1 MSNAP
6 VVKRWTLLPD
16 GDSELVDSLTQQ
28 LGIERKLANMLVQRG
43 VKTFEE
49 ARSFFRPSLSE
60 LHDPYLMKDM
70 NKAVDRILLALES
83 DETIMIYGDYD
94 VDGTTS
100 VALLY
105 SFFRELCPE
114 RLQFYIPDRYAEGY
128 GISFRGI
135 DVAEELGSTLI
146 IALDCGIRSVDKVD
160 YASNKGIDFIICDHH
175 LPGSEVPKAAAV
187 LDPKQSDC
195 AYPYKELCGC
205 GIGFKL
211 IQALKQ
217 VLPHAGDTDH
227 WLDLVATAIA
237 ADIVP
242 ITGENRILAYFG
254 MLQINTKPRPGIR
267 MLLRSGKDGANSNP
281 TKEFSISDLVFTA
294 APRINAAGRI
304 DHGKKA
310 VELLITENESTAEEI
325 LSHINTQNV
334 KRKDLDQ
341 LMTSEALAILDSNEL
356 YRDVKSTVLFKND
369 WHKGVVGIVASRVME
384 KYYRP
389 TIILTESNGKATG
402 SARSVK
408 GFDVHEAISACA
420 DLLEQFGGHKY
431 AAGMTLPLE
440 NVEAFRQR
448 FEEIVAETIQEE
460 SLVPVVD
467 IDMELELSDITP
479 KFYRIMKQFAPFG
492 PGNMSPVFLT
502 KHLQDDGYGKIVGT
516 HHLKLKLGKPGQP
529 SFDAI
534 AFGMAHMQPAISK
547 GIPVDV
553 CYTLEENHWNGKVNL
568 QWMVKDMR
576 C

>member
-16 GDSELVDSLTQQ
+16 GDPELVDSLTQQ

-83 DETIMIYGDYD
+83 DETILIYGDYD

-135 DVAEELGSTLI
+135 DVAEELGCTLI

-160 YASNKGIDFIICDHH
+160 YAANKGIDFIICDHH
-175 LPGSEVPKAAAV
+175 LPGSEVPKASAV

-448 FEEIVAETIQEE
+448 FEAVVAETILEE
-460 SLVPVVD
+460 SLIPEVD

-502 KHLQDDGYGKIVGT
+502 KHLQDDGYARIVGT

>member
-1 MSNAP
+1 MTNNSIA
-6 VVKRWTLLPD
+6 KRWIIKPN
-16 GDSELVDSLTQQ
+16 GDAELVTQLAEQ
-28 LGIERKLANMLVQRG
+28 LGIEFQLANMLVQRG

-49 ARSFFRPSLSE
+49 ARSFFRPSLSD

-100 VALLY
+100 VALMY

-135 DVAEELGSTLI
+135 DVAEELSCTLI

-160 YASNKGIDFIICDHH
+160 YATNKGIDFIICDHH
-175 LPGSEVPKAAAV
+175 LPGLELPKAAAV

-211 IQALKQ
+211 IQALKK

-267 MLLRSGKDGANSNP
+267 MLLRSGNDGANSNP

-448 FEEIVAETIQEE
+448 FEAIVADTIQEE
-460 SLVPVVD
+460 SLIPEVD
-467 IDMELELSDITP
+467 IDMELELTDITP

-502 KHLQDDGYGKIVGT
+502 KHLQDDGYARIVGT

-529 SFDAI
+529 FFDAI

>member
-16 GDSELVDSLTQQ
+16 GDPELVDSLTQQ

-83 DETIMIYGDYD
+83 DETILIYGDYD

-114 RLQFYIPDRYAEGY
+114 RLHFYIPDRYAEGY

-135 DVAEELGSTLI
+135 DVAEELGCTLI

-160 YASNKGIDFIICDHH
+160 YAANKGIDFIICDHH
-175 LPGSEVPKAAAV
+175 LPGSEVPKASAV

-448 FEEIVAETIQEE
+448 FEAVVAETILEE
-460 SLVPVVD
+460 SLIPEVD

-502 KHLQDDGYGKIVGT
+502 KHLQDDGYARIVGT

>member
-1 MSNAP
+1 MSTTSTA
-6 VVKRWTLLPD
+6 KRWTLIPD
-16 GDSELVDSLTQQ
+16 GDAALVADLAEK
-28 LGIERKLANMLVQRG
+28 LGLDTRLANMLVQRG
-43 VKTFEE
+43 VTSFEE
-49 ARSFFRPSLSE
+49 ARSFFRPAISD

-70 NKAVDRILLALES
+70 DRAVDRILQALES
-83 DETIMIYGDYD
+83 EEHFMIYGDYD

-100 VALLY
+100 VALMY
-105 SFFRELCPE
+105 SFFRDLCPD
-114 RLQFYIPDRYAEGY
+114 QVHFYIPDRYAEGY

-135 DVAEELGSTLI
+135 DVAEEWGCTLI
-146 IALDCGIRSVDKVD
+146 IALDCGIRSIDKVE
-160 YASNKGIDFIICDHH
+160 YATAKNIDFIICDHH
-175 LPGSEVPKAAAV
+175 LPGAELPAAV
-187 LDPKQSDC
+187 AILDPKRSDC
-195 AYPYKELCGC
+195 PYPYKELCGC

-217 VLPHAGDTDH
+217 VLPHSGDTDH
-227 WLDLVATAIA
+227 WLDLVAMAIA

-242 ITGENRILAYFG
+242 ITGENRILAFFG
-254 MLQINTKPRPGIR
+254 MQQINTKPRPGIR
-267 MLLRSGKDGANSNP
+267 MLLRSGKEGAQSNP

-310 VELLITENESTAEEI
+310 VELLITEDEATAEEI
-325 LSHINTQNV
+325 LSHINIQNV
-334 KRKDLDQ
+334 RRKDLDQ
-341 LMTSEALAILDSNEL
+341 LMTMEALAILDSNENN
-356 YRDVKSTVLFKND
+356 RDARSTVLFKAD

-431 AAGMTLPLE
+431 AAGMTMPLE
-440 NVEAFRQR
+440 NVEAFRLR
-448 FEEIVAETIQEE
+448 FEEIVAGSIQEA
-460 SLVPVVD
+460 SLIPEVE
-467 IDMELELSDITP
+467 IDMELEPSDIHP
-479 KFYRIMKQFAPFG
+479 KFYRILKQFAPFG
-492 PGNMSPVFLT
+492 PGNMAPVFMT
-502 KHLQDDGYGKIVGT
+502 PHLLDDGNARIVGT

-529 SFDAI
+529 FYDAI
-534 AFGMAHMQPAISK
+534 AFGMAEMQPTFSR

-553 CYTLEENHWNGKVNL
+553 CYTLEENHWNGKVTL

>member
-16 GDSELVDSLTQQ
+16 GDSELVESLAQQ
-28 LGIERKLANMLVQRG
+28 LGIEWKLANMLVQRG

-114 RLQFYIPDRYAEGY
+114 RLHFYIPDRYAEGY

-135 DVAEELGSTLI
+135 DVAEELGCTLI

>member
-6 VVKRWTLLPD
+6 VVKRWTLLAN
-16 GDSELVDSLTQQ
+16 GNSELVESLAQQ
-28 LGIERKLANMLVQRG
+28 LGIEWKLANMLVQRG
-43 VKTFEE
+43 VKSFDE
-49 ARSFFRPSLSE
+49 ARSFFRPSLDD

-70 NKAVDRILLALES
+70 DKAVDRILLALES
-83 DETIMIYGDYD
+83 GETILIYGDYD

-114 RLQFYIPDRYAEGY
+114 RLHFYIPDRYAEGY

-135 DVAEELGSTLI
+135 DVAEELGCTLI

-160 YASNKGIDFIICDHH
+160 YASAKGIDFIICDHH
-175 LPGSEVPKAAAV
+175 LPGLEVPKASAV

-211 IQALKQ
+211 IQALKK
-217 VLPHAGDTDH
+217 VLPHASDTDH

-448 FEEIVAETIQEE
+448 FEVIVAETIQEE
-460 SLVPVVD
+460 SLIPEVD

-502 KHLQDDGYGKIVGT
+502 KHLQDDGYARIVGT
-516 HHLKLKLGKPGQP
+516 HHLKLKFGKPGQ
-529 SFDAI
+529 SFFDAI

>member
-114 RLQFYIPDRYAEGY
+114 RLHFYIPDRYAEGY
-128 GISFRGI
+128 GVSFRGI
-135 DVAEELGSTLI
+135 DVAEELGCTLI

-160 YASNKGIDFIICDHH
+160 YAANKGIDFIICDHH
-175 LPGSEVPKAAAV
+175 LPGSEVPKASAV

-516 HHLKLKLGKPGQP
+516 HHLKLKLGKSGQP

-534 AFGMAHMQPAISK
+534 AFGMAHMHPAISK